1 MTITPTMKWGAAVA
15 VALVVGV
22 FAGRFSKP
30 TKVVEVEK
38 KVEVAAK
45 VDAAAT
51 DKDTSKTVRKTTTTR
66 TSPGRPAQAPPALGV
81 VCPECPPVNE
91 TIVEE
96 ETTDT
101 TSDEAVTV
109 SGKLE
114 VSDTEK
120 TRIEENAKAW
130 FALEGTY
137 FIPTTPGPVQWMATA
152 QFRIPGL
159 PLWVGAGA
167 GYTNAWIFPLQA
179 RMEF

>member
-22 FAGRFSKP
+22 LAGRFSKP
-30 TKVVEVEK
+30 TKVVEVER

-45 VDAAAT
+45 TDVAAT
-51 DKDTSKTVRKTTTTR
+51 DHDTSKTVRKTKTTR
-66 TSPGRPAQAPPALGV
+66 TAPGRPAQAPPAPGTP
-81 VCPECPPVNE
+81 CPECPPVTE
-91 TIVEE
+91 VIEE
-96 ETTDT
+96 EEIIDT
-101 TSDEAVTV
+101 TSDEDVTV
-109 SGKLE
+109 SQNLE
-114 VSDTEK
+114 SSETEK

-137 FIPTTPGPVQWMATA
+137 FIPTTPGPTQWMATA
-152 QFRIPGL
+152 QFRLPWL

-167 GYTNAWIFPLQA
+167 GYTNAWIFPLQV